1 MGPMYKKEILLIPLS
16 FFFSLKAMAL
26 DLPTGLNHENRVEVI
41 RLVGLGTSSKILSN
55 PFPLGGYPGLEIGL
69 GLELV
74 NVADLSRLGD
84 GTNKDEREFRVPS
97 ISIGKGLYKS
107 VDIFFHFVPFS
118 EDSKMSEYGGLARW
132 SFYQARF
139 LPINLSLLLHGNIFN
154 MSDSL
159 VTETIGSELIAGI
172 SVNNFSLY
180 FGGGFLS
187 SSAQFTAQGPDG
199 VVVSTDPPTSRG
211 TVEELVREGHSV
223 VGITLH
229 LFDLFLAAQ
238 IDRYREPVYSLKLGL
253 RL

>member
-1 MGPMYKKEILLIPLS
+1 MPVLIIL
-16 FFFSLKAMAL
+16 FFSLKAIAL
-26 DLPTGLNHENRVEVI
+26 DLPTGLNHESRVEVI

-69 GLELV
+69 SLELV

-97 ISIGKGLYKS
+97 ISFGKGLYKS

-139 LPINLSLLLHGNIFN
+139 LPINLSVLLHGNIFN
-154 MSDSL
+154 MRDSL
-159 VTETIGSELIAGI
+159 ITETIGSELIAGI
-172 SVNNFSLY
+172 SVNSFSLY

-187 SSAQFTAQGPDG
+187 SSAQFTAHGPDG
-199 VVVSTDPPTSRG
+199 IVVSTDPPTSRG

-229 LFDLFLAAQ
+229 LFDLFFAAQ

>member
-1 MGPMYKKEILLIPLS
+1 MYKKEILPILII
-16 FFFSLKAMAL
+16 FFFNLKAMAL
-26 DLPTGLNHENRVEVI
+26 DLPTGLNHESRVEVI

-69 GLELV
+69 SLELV

-139 LPINLSLLLHGNIFN
+139 LPINLSVLLHGNIFN

-159 VTETIGSELIAGI
+159 ITETIGSELIAGI
-172 SVNNFSLY
+172 SVNSFSLY

-211 TVEELVREGHSV
+211 TIEELVREGHSV

-229 LFDLFLAAQ
+229 LFDLFFAAQ